1 MRIKFECELNRA
13 WVINKETDET
23 IGETNFVV
31 SHEWVEELFN
41 KMYANKYDNLE
52 EFLDAYEPEVDGE
65 FIYQKA
71 IKDGVLLED
80 LGIVM
85 Y

>member
-1 MRIKFECELNRA
+1 MIINFECELNRA
-13 WVINKETDET
+13 WINDNDGEP

-31 SHEWVEELFN
+31 ATEWLKELYDKEFTD
-41 KMYANKYDNLE
+41 KYNTFDD
-52 EFLDAYEPEVDGE
+52 FLDCYEPEVDGE

-71 IKDGVLLED
+71 IADGVLVED
-80 LGIVM
+80 LGVVM